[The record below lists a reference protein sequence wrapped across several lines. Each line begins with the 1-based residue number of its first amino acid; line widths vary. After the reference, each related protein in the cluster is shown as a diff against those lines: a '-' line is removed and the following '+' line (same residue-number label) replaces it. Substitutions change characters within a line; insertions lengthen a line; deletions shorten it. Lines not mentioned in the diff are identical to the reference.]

1 MALKDLNQLGRE
13 IGNARAS
20 VMISKLIG
28 GFKEG
33 YEMNEFQGNPDHSS
47 GKDDKNG
54 YTEGKWLAKRK
65 K

>member
-1 MALKDLNQLGRE
+1 ME

-33 YEMNEFQGNPDHSS
+33 YEMNEFQGNPDHCS

>member
-1 MALKDLNQLGRE
+1 ME
-13 IGNARAS
+13 IGSARAF

-33 YEMNEFQGNPDHSS
+33 YEMNEFQGNPDYWNGRS
-47 GKDDKNG
+47 DKNG

>member
-1 MALKDLNQLGRE
+1 MALKDLNQLVME
-13 IGNARAS
+13 IGNARAF

-33 YEMNEFQGNPDHSS
+33 YDMIEFQGNPDYWN
-47 GKDDKNG
+47 GKSDKNG

>member
-1 MALKDLNQLGRE
+1 ME
-13 IGNARAS
+13 IGSARVF

-33 YEMNEFQGNPDHSS
+33 YDMIEFQGNPDHWSS
-47 GKDDKNG
+47 RSDKNG

>member
-1 MALKDLNQLGRE
+1 MALKDLNQLVME
-13 IGNARAS
+13 IGSARAF

-33 YEMNEFQGNPDHSS
+33 YDMIEFQGNPDYWN
-47 GKDDKNG
+47 GKSDKNG

>member
-1 MALKDLNQLGRE
+1 MV
-13 IGNARAS
+13 IGNARVS

-33 YEMNEFQGNPDHSS
+33 YEMTNFEGNPDHWS
-47 GKDDKNG
+47 GGKSDKNG
-54 YTEGKWLAKRK
+54 YTEGKWLAQRK

>member
-1 MALKDLNQLGRE
+1 ME
-13 IGNARAS
+13 IGNARVS

-33 YEMNEFQGNPDHSS
+33 YEMTNFEGNPDYWMGRS
-47 GKDDKNG
+47 DKNG
-54 YTEGKWLAKRK
+54 YTEGKWLAQRK

>member
-1 MALKDLNQLGRE
+1 ME
-13 IGNARAS
+13 IGKKRVS

-33 YEMNEFQGNPDHSS
+33 YDMYNFEGNPDHWNGRS
-47 GKDDKNG
+47 DKNG
-54 YTEGKWLAKRK
+54 YTEGKWLAQRK

>member
-1 MALKDLNQLGRE
+1 MALKDLNQLVME

-33 YEMNEFQGNPDHSS
+33 YEMNEFQGNPDHWN
-47 GKDDKNG
+47 GRDDKNG
-54 YTEGKWLAKRK
+54 YTEGKWLAQRK